1 LLPLEDVPARDLIA
15 AARVLERMD
24 RDSGLRS
31 FAQPLR
37 SFVFERR
44 EGGDPWLA
52 RIELAAAIILARD
65 GLLARLEDAP
75 EPFWTHVRDGLR
87 ARRDSF
93 VEEAAQH
100 WVNP

>member
-1 LLPLEDVPARDLIA
+1 LRWPPAIA

-44 EGGDPWLA
+44 EDGDPWLA
-52 RIELAAAIILARD
+52 RLELAAAIILARE
-65 GLLARLEDAP
+65 GLADRLEDAP
-75 EPFWTHVRDGLR
+75 EPFWAHVREGLR
-87 ARRDSF
+87 AARDSY
-93 VEEAAQH
+93 EEEPAEH
-100 WVNP
+100 WVRGGD